1 MSNLRIC
8 VAGATGWAGS
18 ALSRGIAGAPDLDL
32 VAAISRSQAGKVLL
46 AAALIHSAGYAGFV
60 LVENE
65 EAQLDAARATLVAID
80 VARRREPR
88 E

>member
-1 MSNLRIC
+1 VIRVTKVGRAHL
-8 VAGATGWAGS
+8 TGQVIGWHIEGD
-18 ALSRGIAGAPDLDL
+18 GEQMTGDFNDMN
-32 VAAISRSQAGKVLL
+32 SQAGKVLL